1 MFKKLTNLKIFL
13 DQKAAQYNSPA
24 FIESDPIS
32 VPHLFSRKEDIE
44 IAAFFAATLAW
55 GQRRVAISN
64 ARRLMTMM
72 EMAPHDFVLNFTDSD
87 LKPFRQFVHRTF
99 NGTDCE
105 YFLWALKN
113 IYQNHHD
120 LENVFCEGQGEHV
133 EVAKALVAF
142 RKRFFALDHPPRT
155 EKHVANI
162 SKNATAKR
170 LNMFLRWMVRRDDN
184 GVDFGIWQ
192 RISPAQ
198 LICPLDVHSGRVA
211 RKLGLLPPGAD
222 NFVAAINLTGR
233 LRELD
238 ANDPVRYDFALFGLG
253 IFESF

>member
-1 MFKKLTNLKIFL
+1 MTNLKFFL
-13 DQKAAQYNSPA
+13 DEKVAQYNSRA
-24 FIESDPIS
+24 FIESDPVS

-55 GQRRVAISN
+55 GQRKVAISN
-64 ARRLMTMM
+64 ARRLMLMM
-72 EMAPHDFVLNFTDSD
+72 DDTPHDFVMNFTDSD

-113 IYQNHHD
+113 IYQNHVD
-120 LENVFCEGQGEHV
+120 LENTFCAGQEAV
-133 EVAKALVAF
+133 TDVATALVNF
-142 RKRFFALDHPPRT
+142 RNVFFALDHPQRT
-155 EKHVANI
+155 EKHVANV

-170 LNMFLRWMVRRDDN
+170 LNMFLRWMVRHDEH
-184 GVDFGIWQ
+184 GVDFGIWKH
-192 RISPAQ
+192 ISPAQ

-211 RKLGLLPPGAD
+211 RKLALLPAGAD
-222 NFVAAINLTGR
+222 NFAAALSLTKR

-238 ANDPVRYDFALFGLG
+238 ADDPVRYDFALFGLG
-253 IFESF
+253 IFEGF

>member
-1 MFKKLTNLKIFL
+1 LTNLKIFL

-32 VPHLFSRKEDIE
+32 VPHMFSRKEDIE
-44 IAAFFAATLAW
+44 IAGFFAATLAW
-55 GQRRVAISN
+55 GQRKMAIAN
-64 ARRLMTMM
+64 ARRLMAMM
-72 EMAPHDFVLNFTDSD
+72 DMAPHDFVLNFSD
-87 LKPFRQFVHRTF
+87 NDVKPFRQFVHRTF

-113 IYQNHHD
+113 IYQNHCD
-120 LENVFCEGQGEHV
+120 IENAFCPVPQKCTDV
-133 EVAKALVAF
+133 TTALINF
-142 RKRFFALDHPPRT
+142 RNTFFAPDHPQRT
-155 EKHVANI
+155 EKHIANVL
-162 SKNATAKR
+162 KNATAKR

-211 RKLGLLPPGAD
+211 RKLGLLPAGAD
-222 NFVAAINLTGR
+222 NFATALSLTGR
-233 LRELD
+233 LRVLD

-253 IFESF
+253 IFERF